1 MTVIRF
7 PTMMVQLTFMEISL
21 FSNARPLILVRTV
34 KIPVGKQK
42 LKLGVGSIATLKFL
56 NRKME
61 MIV

>member
-1 MTVIRF
+1 
-7 PTMMVQLTFMEISL
+7 MMVQLTFMEISL
-21 FSNARPLILVRTV
+21 FSNARLLIQVRTV